1 MATTPTPGAPPP
13 PGGNADAA
21 IDIQDLVVSYGGK
34 RAVDGLTLRVPRGAI
49 FGFLGPN
56 GSGKTTTIKALL
68 GLRPPSAGRARVL
81 GHDVVSESLAV
92 RARVGYVSE
101 VNSLY
106 DYLTP
111 RQIDALC
118 RDLNG
123 RWNQAIVDRYR
134 QLFGLPERGR
144 VGQFSKGMKSQ
155 LALCLALGSEPDLLI
170 LDEPTSG
177 LDPMARRQFLN
188 TLVGDIA
195 AEGKTIFFSSHI
207 LSEVEAVADW
217 VGIIARGKTLVS
229 GALDQLK
236 QAQRVVKL
244 TYADV
249 PPPEEIAALRA
260 LPAVRRVEQ
269 EGRGVRLIARG
280 DVDGLLQAARARPY
294 PLRDLEAVDTNLED
308 LFLESMKEAGDG
320 R

>member
-1 MATTPTPGAPPP
+1 
-13 PGGNADAA
+13 
-21 IDIQDLVVSYGGK
+21 
-34 RAVDGLTLRVPRGAI
+34 
-49 FGFLGPN
+49 
-56 GSGKTTTIKALL
+56 
-68 GLRPPSAGRARVL
+68 
-81 GHDVVSESLAV
+81 
-92 RARVGYVSE
+92 
-101 VNSLY
+101 
-106 DYLTP
+106 
-111 RQIDALC
+111 
-118 RDLNG
+118 
-123 RWNQAIVDRYR
+123 
-134 QLFGLPERGR
+134 
-144 VGQFSKGMKSQ
+144 
-155 LALCLALGSEPDLLI
+155 LLI